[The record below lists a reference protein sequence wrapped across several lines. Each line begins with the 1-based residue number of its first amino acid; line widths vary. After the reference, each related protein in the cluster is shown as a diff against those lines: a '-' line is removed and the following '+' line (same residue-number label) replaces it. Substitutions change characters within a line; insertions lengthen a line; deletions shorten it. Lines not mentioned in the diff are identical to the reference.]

1 MQKKH
6 PAYIH
11 WKLCKRAIEQK
22 GSFFIPEQ
30 ENDFIEFG
38 RIIFN
43 SLILN
48 DISEGDMQTFK
59 LGNIRNYGEENCQKK
74 IISRIHKKEAYEDLL
89 VELYVADWYK
99 SKKLLV
105 EPIEKEGYPDF
116 RILNKNINKSVF
128 FECKHLR
135 TDNTK
140 RIQKIIKKANS
151 QLLNAII
158 DSNDNSGS
166 IVILDISN
174 LVQSVQIFHDL
185 SSFQEKGKIIKNE
198 IPDKAKNIIE
208 IISKELSKKTRSIN
222 AALVIW
228 DEFFA
233 VENSAKGILYLM
245 D

>member
-1 MQKKH
+1 MH
-6 PAYIH
+6 LLMTAP
-11 WKLCKRAIEQK
+11 C
-22 GSFFIPEQ
+22 
-30 ENDFIEFG
+30 
-38 RIIFN
+38 
-43 SLILN
+43 LIGL
-48 DISEGDMQTFK
+48 EG
-59 LGNIRNYGEENCQKK
+59 L
-74 IISRIHKKEAYEDLL
+74 
-89 VELYVADWYK
+89 VADELK
-99 SKKLLV
+99 FMEAENVSA
-105 EPIEKEGYPDF
+105 ENG
-116 RILNKNINKSVF
+116 RVF
-128 FECKHLR
+128 FEGDEAMLAR
-135 TDNTK
+135 ANINSRFAE
-140 RIQKIIKKANS
+140 RILIVLDRFKAETFEQLFQSVKSLPWSEFIGSSDTFPVKGYSINSTLHSVPDCQKIIKKANS

-166 IVILDISN
+166 IVMLDISN

-233 VENSAKGILYLM
+233 VENSAKGILYLI